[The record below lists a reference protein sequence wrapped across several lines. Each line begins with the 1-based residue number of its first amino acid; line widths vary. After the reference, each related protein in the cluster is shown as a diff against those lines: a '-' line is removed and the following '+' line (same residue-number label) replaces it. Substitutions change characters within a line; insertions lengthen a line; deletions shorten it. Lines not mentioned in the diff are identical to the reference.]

1 MNSVGRQLREARL
14 ARGLTQEQLARG
26 LATKGFISQ
35 VERDRAMPSL
45 AKLRLLADRLSLP
58 LARLTGDHPP
68 LELSYLGKS
77 AALAI
82 KADEAERALTLLDEA
97 DALAM
102 TANERADLDRIRG
115 TALNEL
121 GRLSEALSTY
131 QRAAATAPPD
141 DPELNAAI
149 YAEIGAVQN
158 KQEQFNAGVEAG
170 LRALHWLDRAR
181 PADPALRARVLTNLG
196 RSCYG
201 LGQLERA
208 HGFLRQAL
216 DAATD
221 AESLYRIANA
231 RMALGVTAR
240 ATGKLDE
247 AIEHCNRALEIWG
260 RIQQERTANRVLNN
274 LGDVYW
280 SMGRKAEARAS
291 QQRCLT
297 RARELHDQLEV
308 GIAGGELARYLLEA
322 DKPADAASLA
332 RESRQAARV
341 AGDHLHEA
349 YALSIEAGGA
359 EKLGHHTVAD
369 RKFREALMML
379 LERQAGGKLAE
390 VCAMYADA
398 LRARGQHDRAFALM
412 RLAASRDFGRLPELI
427 RARK

>member
-1 MNSVGRQLREARL
+1 MNPIGHHLREARL
-14 ARGLTQEQLARG
+14 ARGLTQAQLARG

-35 VERDRAMPSL
+35 IERDRATPSL

-58 LARLTGDHPP
+58 MARLTGDHPP
-68 LELSYLGKS
+68 LELTYLRKS
-77 AALAI
+77 AALAV
-82 KADEAERALTLLDEA
+82 KAREPERALLLLQEA

-102 TANERADLDRIRG
+102 TANERAELYRIRG
-115 TALNEL
+115 TALDDL
-121 GRLSEALSTY
+121 GRLSDALATY

-141 DPELNAAI
+141 DAELSAAI
-149 YAEIGAVQN
+149 YAEIARVLNQ
-158 KQEQFNAGVEAG
+158 QEQFNAAVEAG
-170 LRALHWLDRAR
+170 LRAMQWLERAR
-181 PADPALRARVLTNLG
+181 PSDPELNARVLTNLG

-216 DAATD
+216 NAATD

-291 QQRCLT
+291 QQQCLE

-308 GIAGGELARYLLEA
+308 GIAGGELARYLLAA
-322 DKPADAASLA
+322 DKPRDAASLA
-332 RESRQAARV
+332 RESRQAASL

-349 YALSIEAGGA
+349 YALSIEASAA
-359 EKLGHHTVAD
+359 EKLGHHLVAD
-369 RKFREALMML
+369 RKFRESVTML
-379 LERQAGGKLAE
+379 LEREAGGKLAE